1 LQIHSKLSISLA
13 TECDFRGDFMSFDDV
28 AYYRRRARDERD
40 LAATAATAE
49 AAKAHEELAR
59 LYEGL
64 VERSDMLPRV
74 RDDTGERNEA
84 GRAA

>member
-1 LQIHSKLSISLA
+1 
-13 TECDFRGDFMSFDDV
+13 MSFEDV

-40 LAATAATAE
+40 LAANAATAE
-49 AAKAHEELAR
+49 AAKAHEELAQ

-64 VERSDMLPRV
+64 VERSDMLPTSRNDA
-74 RDDTGERNEA
+74 DDRNEA